1 MCDEVDPRYWSGMTH
16 MCTPP
21 GGAVSYAGPSA
32 HLISPHCTHGD
43 NPMFTIASNMII
55 LGHLPGCAIEPT
67 GIAVTKEQRDAVLFQ
82 ISMALILNLDVKY
95 EA

>member
-16 MCTPP
+16 MCTPAER
-21 GGAVSYAGPSA
+21 AVSCAGPLA
-32 HLISPHCTHGD
+32 HLISPICTHGD

-55 LGHLPGCAIEPT
+55 LGHLPGCVIEPT
-67 GIAVTKEQRDAVLFQ
+67 GIAVTKKQRDAVVFQ